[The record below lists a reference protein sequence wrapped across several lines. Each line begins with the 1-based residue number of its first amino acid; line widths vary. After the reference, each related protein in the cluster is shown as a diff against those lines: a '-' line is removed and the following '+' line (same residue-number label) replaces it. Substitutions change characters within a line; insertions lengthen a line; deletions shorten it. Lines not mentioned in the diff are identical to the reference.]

1 MLEKYFL
8 ENKIKTSKEWH
19 DNHFRKKTKQE
30 SRGLSMAQ
38 NVILQIPAIL
48 EHHGIELTINIQ
60 YFIFIYVDP

>member
-1 MLEKYFL
+1 MATDKFHCAR
-8 ENKIKTSKEWH
+8 NQSKVLI
-19 DNHFRKKTKQE
+19 HFRKKTKQE

-38 NVILQIPAIL
+38 NVIFQIPAIL